1 MLEYSTSN
9 SNLPK
14 IGLIG
19 RLSRPSKP
27 PVTSAAML
35 ADSSS
40 SPMVQS
46 VSISSVS
53 PVVRSST
60 SPEARPTRPA
70 TIAAMTSPE
79 IGSVQ
84 ISFLASMP
92 TV

>member
-1 MLEYSTSN
+1 MPNT
-9 SNLPK
+9 
-14 IGLIG
+14 GLIG

-35 ADSSS
+35 AVSSS

-60 SPEARPTRPA
+60 RPEAKPTAPA
-70 TIAAMTSPE
+70 TAAAMTRPE